1 MNAKEQQL
9 IDLTVDA
16 ETIRMK
22 VRTSTRID
30 VGLWWRS
37 KPAWL
42 VITNH
47 MLVVLS
53 ISRRK
58 HVEKLPLASCQNIRY
73 SPPSGELVISSR
85 PEFRFPR
92 LKMPP
97 SKALE
102 VINLIKQIKS

>member
-9 IDLTVDA
+9 TDLTVDA
-16 ETIRMK
+16 QTIRMK
-22 VRTSTRID
+22 VRTRTRID
-30 VGLWWRS
+30 VGLWWRR

-42 VITNH
+42 VITDR

-58 HVEKLPLASCQNIRY
+58 YVEKLPLASCQNIHY
-73 SPPSGELVISSR
+73 SPSGGELVISSQ
-85 PEFRFPR
+85 PEFRFSR